1 MEMFLQLS
9 QEKQETA
16 KEMPRTW
23 GEGGSALDVG
33 VASRNYFDLI
43 RMCGRRAARTG
54 CAA

>member
-16 KEMPRTW
+16 KEMPTTW
-23 GEGGSALDVG
+23 GEGGSALNVG

-43 RMCGRRAARTG
+43 RMRGRRTVRTG
-54 CAA
+54 YAA

>member
-16 KEMPRTW
+16 KEMPTTW
-23 GEGGSALDVG
+23 GDVG

-43 RMCGRRAARTG
+43 RMRGRRTARTG